1 MEIMSNKAPKSHKEL
16 MTTLGFDPRAE
27 TVERF
32 VEICERVELKEA
44 NEKEKAVRFRQDS
57 EAEDSSDEDGG
68 YQKKKKA
75 SKKPRQSYA
84 RAPHYC
90 KEHGPNSTHDS
101 VDCKT
106 IKGRK
111 GEMPKKT
118 WASKNKDYKEKYKSK
133 HRELNMLQ
141 ADLKKSK
148 KAYRLLKSKEG
159 GRAKKAESSDD
170 DNESKS
176 SSEARTFVP
185 REDTRARQKSSSE
198 NDSATASEDNS
209 E

>member
-1 MEIMSNKAPKSHKEL
+1 
-16 MTTLGFDPRAE
+16 
-27 TVERF
+27 
-32 VEICERVELKEA
+32 LKEA

-57 EAEDSSDEDGG
+57 DDDESSDEDKS

-75 SKKPRQSYA
+75 IKKPRQSYA

-118 WASKNKDYKEKYKSK
+118 WAAKNKDYKEKYKSK

-141 ADLKKSK
+141 EDLKRSSDKWK
-148 KAYRLLKSKEG
+148 KAYKSLKSKDG
-159 GRAKKAESSDD
+159 KAKKAQSSDD
-170 DNESKS
+170 ENASKS
-176 SSEARTFVP
+176 SNKARTFVP
-185 REDTRARQKSSSE
+185 REDTRARPKSSSD
-198 NDSATASEDNS
+198 NDSETASEDDS